1 MRERRDGPV
10 IAGATGAG
18 RRSTSEVM
26 SGRLAR
32 PAAVLRQEGLLERR
46 LATHEV
52 EQVVV
57 GRLADDGS
65 DRARDAQSEDVV
77 LGRDVA
83 DAGQPGEGA
92 DGHVAGEPQLGLV
105 MSKVEEGLVAR

>member
-18 RRSTSEVM
+18 RRSTSDVM
-26 SGRLAR
+26 SGCLAR

-46 LATHEV
+46 LATHEI

-57 GRLADDGS
+57 GRLADDRG
-65 DRARDAQSEDVV
+65 DRARDTQPEDVV

-83 DAGQPGEGA
+83 DTGQPGERP
-92 DGHVAGEPQLGLV
+92 DRYVAGEPQLDLV
-105 MSKVEEGLVAR
+105 MGQVAE